1 MSKPGYTFPYGNG
14 IRAKGITWWW
24 FLNPRFWNDVLS
36 FLVTGHWLKGVQNQA
51 QSQGMRKF
59 TPPQWGHDKS
69 VDARKVQDWGQ
80 QCNLLHCGVNKF
92 LNQKIVL
99 DIYL

>member
-1 MSKPGYTFPYGNG
+1 MSKPGYIFSYCNG
-14 IRAKGITWWW
+14 IRAKGLTRWY
-24 FLNPRFWNDVLS
+24 FLSLSFWNSVLS
-36 FLVTGHWLKGVQNQA
+36 FLVTGHWLKGVQDQA

-80 QCNLLHCGVNKF
+80 PCNLLRCGVNMF

-99 DIYL
+99 EINL